1 MISSISNLSNLS
13 NNKSALQIINLALSK
28 MKTQA
33 AENEDNEASD
43 IYTYSNPDLA
53 YFAWL
58 ALVDENKGDYALGLH
73 SKSALLKLALKQV
86 DKTDIP
92 QLLSGIS
99 TPVITYQPKN
109 LDTMPDSY
117 NSDGNVKPNEEKGGM
132 YNTFM

>member
-58 ALVDENKGDYALGLH
+58 ALVDENKGDYALDLH
-73 SKSALLKLALKQV
+73 SKSALLKALRH
-86 DKTDIP
+86 INSGYN
-92 QLLSGIS
+92 LSAQKS
-99 TPVITYQPKN
+99 RYYARFLQFRWKC
-109 LDTMPDSY
+109 
-117 NSDGNVKPNEEKGGM
+117 
-132 YNTFM
+132 